1 MYSDFLIHYDKQKCA
16 LKKIFVP
23 CLLSKRQNKHAEKG
37 VLEIIFMLAPEEPP
51 RIVCFT
57 LLIVIRI
64 KSFLFN

>member
-1 MYSDFLIHYDKQKCA
+1 MYSDFLIPYDKQKCA

-23 CLLSKRQNKHAEKG
+23 CLQNKHAEKG

-51 RIVCFT
+51 RIVYFT
-57 LLIVIRI
+57 LFIVIRI